1 MSKFV
6 QSISATGVIRVEGQ
20 AASFCPDAPVDF
32 DGHAILAIKVRHS
45 TLKALQDERVTI
57 IIGECPLTAGKQDF

>member
-57 IIGECPLTAGKQDF
+57 IIYPALKQKGKR